1 MCSLCTA
8 NTQTRSTWGMEEKGL
23 CHLGIFLH
31 CQRNSSG
38 ATVIVFADSLRQ
50 GNYTKNWANKLWKI
64 HSRNCVFINMGKTG
78 TCIFSKTE
86 NESKAS
92 TNRED
97 QLFPELLL
105 LDKAPWKGGS
115 DWYLGG
121 VKWKYIPRVQKK
133 KRETEGTSAET
144 TLQSHGPPC
153 KKCMME
159 TSSTLHSLQCS

>member
-1 MCSLCTA
+1 
-8 NTQTRSTWGMEEKGL
+8 MEEEGL

-78 TCIFSKTE
+78 TCTFSKTE

-105 LDKAPWKGGS
+105 LDKAPWKRGS

-121 VKWKYIPRVQKK
+121 AKWKYIPRVQKK
-133 KRETEGTSAET
+133 KEKQKELVLRLLSRVMDHHARNAWWKQAVCCT
-144 TLQSHGPPC
+144 PC
-153 KKCMME
+153 NVLKWW
-159 TSSTLHSLQCS
+159 SVRALGWNW